1 MEHYGLQINDP
12 DTVATLDSTTMPKKA
27 MMGTPW
33 YTVLSNSQYQNYFNY
48 IGAFIDEREKLI
60 EDGLADDLDN
70 DGNTTE
76 RSIRVRCS

>member
-1 MEHYGLQINDP
+1 MMKHYGLQINDP
-12 DTVATLDSTTMPKKA
+12 DTVATLDAATMPKKA

-33 YTVLSNSQYQNYFNY
+33 YTVLSNAAYQNKFNY

-60 EDGLADDLDN
+60 EDGLADDEV
-70 DGNTTE
+70 DGKSTE